1 MISKWKSR
9 IHTSSVQ
16 WHRIHITIPKVREEI
31 EQEHREEILNQ
42 ASPKPVGLTPN
53 FISMSPVKAL
63 FRSPTPL
70 CCVDYNILLTLVLVP
85 FPVSNSPHQV
95 SQGSGFSSILG
106 CPRQGLSFTVSHSG
120 LSVPPHRDTLD
131 TLMFSG
137 LSLVGKRDSIPSL
150 FYS

>member
-1 MISKWKSR
+1 MAQDTHYRSKGKR
-9 IHTSSVQ
+9 GG
-16 WHRIHITIPKVREEI
+16 I
-31 EQEHREEILNQ
+31 EKKFSTKQ
-42 ASPKPVGLTPN
+42 VGLTPN

-63 FRSPTPL
+63 FRSPTPS

-85 FPVSNSPHQV
+85 LPVSNSPHQL
-95 SQGSGFSSILG
+95 SQSSGFSNILG
-106 CPRQGLSFTVSHSG
+106 CPRQGLSFTVSHNG

-137 LSLVGKRDSIPSL
+137 LSLVGKRDSIHSI